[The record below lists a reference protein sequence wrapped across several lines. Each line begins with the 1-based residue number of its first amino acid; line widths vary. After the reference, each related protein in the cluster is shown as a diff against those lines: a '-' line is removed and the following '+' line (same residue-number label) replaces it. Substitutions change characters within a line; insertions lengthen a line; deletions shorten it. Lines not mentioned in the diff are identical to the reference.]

1 MTSTLTFP
9 QPARRVFACV
19 KHVLQTTEDFQRVR
33 YDEDN
38 FVLTA
43 SHGWSLIPTGQNIR
57 IRVVAKGTQTTDV
70 IVESKAKVFIN
81 LLAIPQNKRNVQELA
96 DYIQNRVYKL
106 CSDEEIKL
114 RRYE

>member
-1 MTSTLTFP
+1 MTITLSFQ
-9 QPARRVFACV
+9 QPARWVYTAV
-19 KHVLQTTEDFQRVR
+19 KHVLQTTSEFKRVEC
-33 YDEDN
+33 DEGH

-43 SHGWSLIPTGQNIR
+43 SHGWRLIPTGQNIR

-70 IVESKAKVFIN
+70 IIESKAKIFIN
-81 LLAIPQNKRNVQELA
+81 LLSIPQNKRNVQELS

-114 RRYE
+114 NQR

>member
-19 KHVLQTTEDFQRVR
+19 KHLLQTTNDFKHVR

-70 IVESKAKVFIN
+70 IVESKAKAFIN

>member
-1 MTSTLTFP
+1 MKTTLTFP

-19 KHVLQTTEDFQRVR
+19 KHVLQTTDDFKCVR

-38 FVLTA
+38 FVRIAWLA
-43 SHGWSLIPTGQNIR
+43 SYSYRTKHPHSRGSQS
-57 IRVVAKGTQTTDV
+57 KGTQTTDV
-70 IVESKAKVFIN
+70 IIESKAKVFIN
-81 LLAIPQNKRNVQELA
+81 LLAIPQNKRNVQELS

-114 RRYE
+114 RKYE

>member
-1 MTSTLTFP
+1 MTSTLTVP
-9 QPARRVFACV
+9 HPARRVFACV
-19 KHVLQTTEDFQRVR
+19 KHVLQTTDDFKRVR

-43 SHGWSLIPTGQNIR
+43 SHGWRLIPTGQDIR

-70 IVESKAKVFIN
+70 IIESKAKIFIN
-81 LLAIPQNKRNVQELA
+81 LLAIPQNKRNVQELS

-106 CSDEEIKL
+106 CSNEEIKL